1 MAEFILSL
9 SDNPLILL
17 FLINILLF
25 IVGMFLDAGPAIIIL
40 GPILGPIFV
49 DLGVHPVH
57 FAIIMSVNLT
67 VGLATPPM
75 GLVLFVAST
84 VSGEKVETIAKA
96 ILPFLAVEVLVIFLI
111 TYFPFISMTIPRLT
125 GFVNDGSQG
134 CRSDQS
140 IGRLFMLKGLT
151 TAAMA
156 AAILAGSA
164 LASFAASH
172 ADFMIRATAN
182 SNENDEDYDGLIVF
196 KNYVEAASN
205 GKIAVELF
213 IGTQLCSKG
222 AECIQGV
229 ADGSIDVYISTSG
242 GAAGIFPYVQVLDLP
257 YLMSDDRVAETV
269 LAGRFHPK
277 LRDMALEDSGGQVR
291 LMTIGNTGGWR
302 NFANTKRRVQQPADM
317 EGLKIR
323 TVVADLP
330 QELVRALGASP
341 TPIPWPEL
349 FTSFQT
355 GVVEGS
361 KNGITDIMG
370 MKFPDAG
377 LQYVTLDGH
386 AYMGALWWM
395 NNEKFLAMPE
405 DLRRV
410 VVDGFYQLQ
419 QATFASPKR
428 KSIQAYADFVAG
440 GGDLYVPTPEEKAAF
455 KSAAAP
461 VYDWFKANVDRG
473 DAIFSALTEAVAA
486 AEADIDGGR
495 MMDLK

>member
-1 MAEFILSL
+1 
-9 SDNPLILL
+9 
-17 FLINILLF
+17 
-25 IVGMFLDAGPAIIIL
+25 
-40 GPILGPIFV
+40 
-49 DLGVHPVH
+49 
-57 FAIIMSVNLT
+57 
-67 VGLATPPM
+67 
-75 GLVLFVAST
+75 
-84 VSGEKVETIAKA
+84 
-96 ILPFLAVEVLVIFLI
+96 
-111 TYFPFISMTIPRLT
+111 
-125 GFVNDGSQG
+125 
-134 CRSDQS
+134 
-140 IGRLFMLKGLT
+140 MLKGTIKSLT
-151 TAAMA
+151 V
-156 AAILAGSA
+156 AAILATGAISA
-164 LASFAASH
+164 QA
-172 ADFMIRATAN
+172 ADFTIRATAN

-196 KNYVEAASN
+196 KNYVESASN
-205 GKIAVELF
+205 GAIQVELF

-222 AECIQGV
+222 AECLQGV

-257 YLMSDDRVAETV
+257 YLMADDRVAEHVLSGEFTRTV
-269 LAGRFHPK
+269 RK
-277 LRDMALEDSGGQVR
+277 MALKNSGDKIR

-302 NFANTKRRVQQPADM
+302 NFANTKRRVQSPSDM

-395 NNEKFLAMPE
+395 SNDKFMSLPNDM
-405 DLRRV
+405 RTI
-410 VVDGFYQLQ
+410 VVDGFAQLQ

-461 VYDWFKANVDRG
+461 VYDWFKANIDGGEEVFD
-473 DAIFSALTEAVAA
+473 ALTSAVAA
-486 AEADIDGGR
+486 AEAELNSGRASDIN
-495 MMDLK
+495 